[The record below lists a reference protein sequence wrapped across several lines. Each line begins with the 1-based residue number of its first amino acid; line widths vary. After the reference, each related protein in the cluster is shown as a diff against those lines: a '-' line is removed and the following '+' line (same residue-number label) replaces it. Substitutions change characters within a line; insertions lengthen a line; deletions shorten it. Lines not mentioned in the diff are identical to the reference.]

1 MKVALITGITG
12 QDGSYLAEFLLA
24 KGYEVHGVRRDANR
38 ANKELGWQSKI
49 SLDELAED
57 MVLKDLKLAE
67 NEKFL
72 LNKGR

>member
-1 MKVALITGITG
+1 MQTKQIKNLMAV
-12 QDGSYLAEFLLA
+12 
-24 KGYEVHGVRRDANR
+24 
-38 ANKELGWQSKI
+38 KI

>member
-1 MKVALITGITG
+1 MASGEKGEHKTIIKIEPE
-12 QDGSYLAEFLLA
+12 YFRPAEVDSLM
-24 KGYEVHGVRRDANR
+24 GDANK

>member
-1 MKVALITGITG
+1 MG
-12 QDGSYLAEFLLA
+12 
-24 KGYEVHGVRRDANR
+24 DANK